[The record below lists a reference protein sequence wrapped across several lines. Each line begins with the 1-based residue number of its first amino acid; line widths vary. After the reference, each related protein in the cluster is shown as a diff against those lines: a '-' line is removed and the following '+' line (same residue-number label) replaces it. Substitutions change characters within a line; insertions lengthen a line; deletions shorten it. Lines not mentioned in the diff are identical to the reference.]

1 MMINGEILLVIL
13 IIIGLIGRSPII
25 TTAACILLIV
35 KLVHLERFLPSMERR
50 GLELGLLFLTLAVLV
65 PFANEKI
72 GYRDILQVFSS
83 WPGILALVGGAVATY
98 MNAKG
103 LEVLKTRPTTHRG
116 SSDRFDIR
124 HYLFARYTGWTVDG
138 CRHYCALPQDLPI
151 FTWEVDVSISKR
163 AQKFI
168 LRIPILIRSYTCFH
182 VCNSYLRTCGPPTN
196 AV

>member
-103 LEVLKTRPTTHRG
+103 LEVLKLDPQLIVGLVIGSIFGIIFLRG
-116 SSDRFDIR
+116 IPVGPLMAAGITA
-124 HYLFARYTGWTVDG
+124 LF
-138 CRHYCALPQDLPI
+138 LKI
-151 FTWEVDVSISKR
+151 FQFLLGK
-163 AQKFI
+163 
-168 LRIPILIRSYTCFH
+168 
-182 VCNSYLRTCGPPTN
+182 
-196 AV
+196 